1 MSKPRVFVTRII
13 PEDGLALI
21 RAVCDADVWPEE
33 LPPPRPV
40 LLEQVRGIDGLLC
53 LLTDQI
59 DGEVMDAAGPGLR
72 VISNHAV
79 GYDNVEVAAATARG
93 IPVGNTPGIL
103 TETTADFAFSLL
115 MAAARRVVEGA
126 DYVRAGKWRTWGPM
140 ILLGYDIHGAT
151 LGLVG
156 MGRIGQAM
164 ARRAAGFGMKV
175 LYYDP
180 YFDAAGGAAAGAEA
194 ADTLDALLT
203 EADFISLHVPLSKET
218 EHLIDA
224 RALGKVKPA
233 AVLINTSR
241 GPVVDTEALYDAL
254 AGGRIAYAALDVTDP
269 EPLPAGHKLLALPN
283 CLVVPHIASASWATR
298 TRMAVMAAE
307 NLLAGL
313 RGERLPNCVNPEV
326 YERLTPDR

>member
-1 MSKPRVFVTRII
+1 MIKPRVFVTRII
-13 PEDGLALI
+13 PEGGLALI
-21 RAVCDADVWPEE
+21 RAACDADVWDEE
-33 LPPPRPV
+33 LPPPRSA
-40 LLEQVRGIDGLLC
+40 LLLRAQGIDGLLC
-53 LLTDQI
+53 LLTDRI

-79 GYDNVEVAAATARG
+79 GYDNIDIAAATARG

-103 TETTADFAFSLL
+103 TETTADFAFALL
-115 MAAARRVVEGA
+115 MAAARRVAEGA

-140 ILLGYDIHGAT
+140 ILLGHDIHGAT

-164 ARRAAGFGMKV
+164 ARRAGGFGMKV
-175 LYYDP
+175 IYYDP
-180 YFDAAGGAAAGAEA
+180 YFDSTGRAAGEPEA
-194 ADTLDALLT
+194 VDSLDALLA
-203 EADFISLHVPLSKET
+203 EADFISLHVPLTNET
-218 EHLIDA
+218 HHLIDA
-224 RALGKVKPA
+224 VALAKAKPT

-241 GPVVDTEALYDAL
+241 GPVVDTEALQDAL
-254 AGGRIAYAALDVTDP
+254 AAGQIAYAALDVTDP
-269 EPLPAGHKLLALPN
+269 EPLPADHKLLALPN

-313 RGERLPNCVNPEV
+313 RGDRLPHCANPEV
-326 YERLTPDR
+326 YNSR

>member
-1 MSKPRVFVTRII
+1 MKKPRVFVTRVV
-13 PEDGLALI
+13 PEGGLVPI
-21 RAVCDADVWPEE
+21 RAACDADVWPEE

-40 LLEQVRGIDGLLC
+40 LLEKVRGIDGLLC

-59 DGEVMDAAGPGLR
+59 DGALMDAAGPGLR

-79 GYDNVEVAAATARG
+79 GYDNVDVAAATARG

-103 TETTADFAFSLL
+103 TETTADFAFALL

-126 DYVRAGKWRTWGPM
+126 GYVRAGRWRTWGPM
-140 ILLGYDIHGAT
+140 TLLGHDIHGAT

-164 ARRAAGFGMKV
+164 ARRAAGFGMRV
-175 LYYDP
+175 IYHDP
-180 YFDAAGGAAAGAEA
+180 YTETARGAADGAVPV
-194 ADTLDALLT
+194 DTLDALLA
-203 EADFISLHVPLSKET
+203 EADFISLHVPLT
-218 EHLIDA
+218 EDTHHLIDVQ
-224 RALGKVKPA
+224 ALGKMKPT

-254 AGGRIAYAALDVTDP
+254 EADRIACAALDVTDP
-269 EPLPAGHKLLALPN
+269 EPLPADHKLLALPN

-326 YERLTPDR
+326 YGQG